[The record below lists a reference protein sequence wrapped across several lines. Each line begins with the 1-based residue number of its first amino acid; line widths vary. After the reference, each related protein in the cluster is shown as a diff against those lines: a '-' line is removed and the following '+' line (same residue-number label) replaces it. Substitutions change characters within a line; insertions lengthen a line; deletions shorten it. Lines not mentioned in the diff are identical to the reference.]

1 MNKSKQLNIL
11 LRRLAS
17 VVPVLTLAFAL
28 SGCSDD
34 SDDLRQ
40 YIEEVKARKSTDI
53 EPIPQIKPHE
63 TFLYVDAGRRNPF
76 ANAPTNKAPLSGAIG
91 ALLDPRRNREPLEE
105 FPLDSLRLVG
115 TLTLA
120 GQQFALIKDPTAVVH
135 RVTVGNYMGQNYG
148 KIVTITDSEIAL
160 REIVPD
166 GFGGYLERQATV
178 AAAAQSEQP

>member
-1 MNKSKQLNIL
+1 
-11 LRRLAS
+11 LRK
-17 VVPVLTLAFAL
+17 
-28 SGCSDD
+28 
-34 SDDLRQ
+34 

-63 TFLYVDAGRRNPF
+63 SFLYVDAGRRNPF
-76 ANAPTNKAPLSGAIG
+76 ANAPTKKIPLSGAIG

-115 TLTLA
+115 SLTLA
-120 GQQFALIKDPTAVVH
+120 GKQFALIKDPTAVVH
-135 RVTVGNYMGQNYG
+135 RVTVGNYLGQNYG
-148 KIVTITDSEIAL
+148 KIVEITESEVAL

-178 AAAAQSEQP
+178 AAAAQNE

>member
-1 MNKSKQLNIL
+1 MVAA
-11 LRRLAS
+11 LA
-17 VVPVLTLAFAL
+17 LIL
-28 SGCSDD
+28 SGCGDE

-63 TFLYVDAGRRNPF
+63 SFLYVDAGRRNPF
-76 ANAPTNKAPLSGAIG
+76 VKAPTNTKPIGGAIG

-115 TLTLA
+115 TLTLS
-120 GQQFALIKDPTAVVH
+120 GQPFALIKDPTAVVH
-135 RVTVGNYMGQNYG
+135 RVTIGNYMGQNYG
-148 KIVTITDSEIAL
+148 KIVTISDSEVSL

-166 GFGGYLERQATV
+166 GFGGYIERQALI
-178 AAAAQSEQP
+178 AAAVQNEQP